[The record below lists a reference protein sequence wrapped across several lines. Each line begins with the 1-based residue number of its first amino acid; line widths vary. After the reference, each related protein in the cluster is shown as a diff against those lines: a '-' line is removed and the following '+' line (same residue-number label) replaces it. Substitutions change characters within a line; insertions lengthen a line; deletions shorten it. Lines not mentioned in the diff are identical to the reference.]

1 MLNRTVDRIKTLP
14 VLLIVTLRPEFKA
27 PWVEQSHVTSVTLN
41 RLGKSAAAAIIV
53 GLVGNKDLPADV
65 MTEIVERTDGI
76 PLFVEEMTKSL
87 LEAENEDTARRSV
100 AAVPSPALAVPASLH
115 ASLMARL
122 DRLGRAKE
130 VAQIGAAI
138 GREFSHAVLAAVVRQ
153 PEADLASALDRLIA
167 AGGATCIP
175 SPSKE
180 TEAGR
185 RAPAADPA
193 SPGSVGIV
201 ASEMLELAAT
211 DPDAYLGL
219 PTALNNPLLH
229 HTIIG
234 LEALEQMEMAGYW
247 PDIIIGCVGGG
258 SNFSGLAAP
267 FLGKM
272 LREKRKVRAIAAEPA
287 ACPSLT
293 RGRYAYDFLD
303 TARMGP
309 MVKMHTLGSNF
320 MPPVFHAGGLR
331 WHGMAPLVSHLK
343 ELNLIEAV
351 ALPQKS
357 CFEAGV
363 MFARCEGIV
372 PAPEANHAVRAAIDE
387 ALKCKEE
394 GTARTILFN
403 LSGHGNFDMQA
414 YADYFAGK
422 LEDRDLDQTALDVAP
437 VYGWFTEGFDTRDLK
452 EVKAL
457 LEELAA

>member
-1 MLNRTVDRIKTLP
+1 MSEAIKFILPDDRIP
-14 VLLIVTLRPEFKA
+14 KA
-27 PWVEQSHVTSVTLN
+27 WYN
-41 RLGKSAAAAIIV
+41 
-53 GLVGNKDLPADV
+53 LPADLPQPLPPILSAATGKPV
-65 MTEIVERTDGI
+65 GVEELT
-76 PLFVEEMTKSL
+76 PLFPMALILQEVSTEREIEIPDPVRDVYRLWRPTPLRRARSL
-87 LEAENEDTARRSV
+87 ERLLDTPARIFYKDESAAPTGSFKPNEAVAEAFYMREAGAKKIITGTGAGQWGSAIAFAGALFGLEVKIFMVRVSYEQKPYRRV
-100 AAVPSPALAVPASLH
+100 
-115 ASLMARL
+115 LM
-122 DRLGRAKE
+122 E
-130 VAQIGAAI
+130 TY
-138 GREFSHAVLAAVVRQ
+138 
-153 PEADLASALDRLIA
+153 
-167 AGGATCIP
+167 GATCIP
-175 SPSKE
+175 SPSNE

-185 RAPAADPA
+185 RALAADPA
-193 SPGSVGIV
+193 SLGSVGIV

-320 MPPVFHAGGLR
+320 MPPGFHAGGLR

-387 ALKCKEE
+387 ALECKQE

-414 YADYFAGK
+414 YADYLAGK
-422 LEDRDLDQTALDVAP
+422 LEDRDLNQTALDTA
-437 VYGWFTEGFDTRDLK
+437 F
-452 EVKAL
+452 A
-457 LEELAA
+457 ELPRAA